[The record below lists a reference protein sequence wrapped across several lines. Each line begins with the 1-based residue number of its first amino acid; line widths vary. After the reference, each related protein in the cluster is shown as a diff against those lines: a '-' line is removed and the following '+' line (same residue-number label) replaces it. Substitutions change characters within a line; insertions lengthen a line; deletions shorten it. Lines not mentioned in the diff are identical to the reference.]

1 MDKSDIIKQAEQF
14 ARAVKKKFNYKNI
27 ILFGSFAKGTGTE
40 DSDIDI
46 AVVFNDISDSIN
58 MQLELMR
65 LRRNI
70 DSRIEPHPFKEIDFN
85 YSNPIV
91 NEILKHGFEIKI

>member
-1 MDKSDIIKQAEQF
+1 MDKRDVMKPATEF
-14 ARAVKKKFNYKNI
+14 AAAVKTKYDYKNI

-46 AVVFNDISDSIN
+46 AVVFSDYSDSIN